1 MKILLDPQI
10 YDQQQ
15 YGGIS
20 RYYTELFS
28 ILSQKNIKVIIP
40 FYSTTNVYYGQS
52 VLVSFQQKLYSLYL
66 RFLIKFRIR
75 YKEDTI
81 ARNKKYLI
89 KTIIS
94 QQYDLFIPTY
104 YNPYFVKDIGSK
116 PFVLTVYDM
125 IHELFP
131 EYFKN
136 DSLNVVENKMYLM
149 EKATR
154 IIAVSENTKQD
165 IIKIYPHIDN
175 AKIDVVYHGCSIKIT
190 GDKEIEFLP
199 ENYILFVGTRANYK
213 NFNYLVTSI
222 AEIFKNNPDLYLIC
236 AGGGEFEKEE
246 NELISSL
253 KIENQIIQRSF
264 EEDELGFFYKKA
276 QCFVFPSKYEG
287 FGIPVLESMAC
298 GCPVVLANHSAFPEV
313 AGNAGVYFELNNS
326 KDLKNKI
333 EMLVQNKSLRDEY
346 SQKGLIQVEKFSWQ
360 KAAEECLAVYKKACC
375 KNHNI
380 NDE

>member
-10 YDQQQ
+10 FDQQQ

-28 ILSQKNIKVIIP
+28 ILSRKNNKIIIP
-40 FYSTTNVYYGQS
+40 FYSTANVYYGQS
-52 VLVSFQQKLYSLYL
+52 VLVNFQQKMYSLYL

-75 YKEDTI
+75 YREDTI
-81 ARNKKYLI
+81 ARNKKYLRR
-89 KTIIS
+89 TILS

-136 DSLNVVENKMYLM
+136 DSLNVVENKRYLM

-175 AKIDVVYHGCSIKIT
+175 AKIDVVYHGCSIKKVYKAI
-190 GDKEIEFLP
+190 DYLP
-199 ENYILFVGTRANYK
+199 VNYILFVGVRDSYK
-213 NFNYLVTSI
+213 NFNFLVTAI
-222 AEIFKNNPDLYLIC
+222 AEFLINNHDLFLIC
-236 AGGGEFEKEE
+236 AGGGTFNAIEY
-246 NELISSL
+246 ELICKL
-253 KIENQIIQRSF
+253 GLENQVFQRSF
-264 EEDELGFFYKKA
+264 QEDELATFYKEAK
-276 QCFVFPSKYEG
+276 CFVFPSKYEG
-287 FGIPVLESMAC
+287 FGIPVLESMAS
-298 GCPVVLANHSAFPEV
+298 GCPVVLAHHSSFPEV
-313 AGNAGVYFELNNS
+313 AGSAGVYFELNNS
-326 KDLKNKI
+326 KDLRDKI
-333 EMLVQNKSLRDEY
+333 EMLVQDESLRNEY
-346 SQKGLIQVEKFSWQ
+346 SQKGLEEVKKFSWQ
-360 KAAEECLAVYKKACC
+360 KAAKECLIVYKKACC
-375 KNHNI
+375 I
-380 NDE
+380 N

>member
-10 YDQQQ
+10 FQQQQ

-28 ILSQKNIKVIIP
+28 ILSRKDNKVIIP
-40 FYSTTNVYYGQS
+40 FYCTANVYYQQS
-52 VLVSFQQKLYSLYL
+52 DLVTFRQKVYSLYL

-89 KTIIS
+89 KTILK
-94 QQYDLFIPTY
+94 QKFDLFIPTY

-136 DSLNVVENKMYLM
+136 DSLNVVENKKYLM

-175 AKIDVVYHGCSIKIT
+175 AKIDVVYHGCSIKIKD
-190 GDKEIEFLP
+190 DKEIEFLP

-222 AEIFKNNPDLYLIC
+222 AEIFKNSPDLYLIC
-236 AGGGEFEKEE
+236 AGGGEFDTEE
-246 NELISSL
+246 NELISLL

-276 QCFVFPSKYEG
+276 KCFVFPSKYEG
-287 FGIPVLESMAC
+287 FGIPVLESMTC
-298 GCPVVLANHSAFPEV
+298 GCPVVLAHNSSFPEV
-313 AGNAGVYFELNNS
+313 AGSAGVYFDLNDS
-326 KDLKNKI
+326 KDLSNKI
-333 EMLVQNKSLRDEY
+333 KMLLEDENLRNEFTL
-346 SQKGLIQVEKFSWQ
+346 KGFEQVKKFSWER
-360 KAAEECLAVYKKACC
+360 AADECLDVYKKALVK
-375 KNHNI
+375 KNI
-380 NDE
+380 T

>member
-10 YDQQQ
+10 FDQQQ

-28 ILSQKNIKVIIP
+28 ILSRKNNKVIIP
-40 FYSTTNVYYGQS
+40 FYSTANVYYGQS
-52 VLVSFQQKLYSLYL
+52 VLVNFQQKVYSLYL

-75 YKEDTI
+75 YREDTI
-81 ARNKKYLI
+81 ARNKKYLK
-89 KTIIS
+89 KTILS

-136 DSLNVVENKMYLM
+136 DTLMVVENKRYLM

-154 IIAVSENTKQD
+154 IIAVSESTKRD

-175 AKIDVVYHGCSIKIT
+175 SKIDVVYHGCSIKQVY
-190 GDKEIEFLP
+190 KEIDYLNV
-199 ENYILFVGTRANYK
+199 NYILFVGVRDNYK
-213 NFNYLVTSI
+213 NFTFLVTSI
-222 AEIFKNNPDLYLIC
+222 AEFLNNNRDLFLIC
-236 AGGGEFEKEE
+236 AGGGAFNTIE
-246 NELISSL
+246 NELICNFGL
-253 KIENQIIQRSF
+253 ENQVFQRSF
-264 EEDELGFFYKKA
+264 QEEELATFYKEAK
-276 QCFVFPSKYEG
+276 CLVFPSLYEG
-287 FGIPVLESMAC
+287 FGIPVLESMTC
-298 GCPVVLANHSAFPEV
+298 GCPVVLARHSSFPEV

-326 KDLKNKI
+326 KDLRDKI
-333 EMLVQNKSLRDEY
+333 EMLVQDECLRNEY
-346 SQKGLIQVEKFSWQ
+346 AQKGLEQVKKFSWK
-360 KAAEECLAVYKKACC
+360 KAAKECLIVYKKACY
-375 KNHNI
+375 I
-380 NDE
+380 N

>member
-10 YDQQQ
+10 FNQQQ

-28 ILSQKNIKVIIP
+28 ILLRKNNKVIIP
-40 FYSTTNVYYGQS
+40 FYSTANVYYGQS
-52 VLVSFQQKLYSLYL
+52 TLVTFQQKVYSLYI

-81 ARNKKYLI
+81 ARNKKYL
-89 KTIIS
+89 KNTILR

-136 DSLNVVENKMYLM
+136 DTLMVVENKKYLI

-154 IIAVSENTKQD
+154 IIAVSESTKRD
-165 IIKIYPHIDN
+165 VIKIYPHIDN
-175 AKIDVVYHGCSIKIT
+175 SKIDVVYHGCSIKQVY
-190 GDKEIEFLP
+190 KEIDYLNV
-199 ENYILFVGTRANYK
+199 NYILFVGVRDNYK
-213 NFNYLVTSI
+213 NFTFLVTSI
-222 AEIFKNNPDLYLIC
+222 AEFLINNRDLFLIC
-236 AGGGEFEKEE
+236 AGGGAFNTIE
-246 NELISSL
+246 NELICKFGL
-253 KIENQIIQRSF
+253 ENQVFQRSF
-264 EEDELGFFYKKA
+264 QEDELATFYKEAK
-276 QCFVFPSKYEG
+276 CLVFPSLYEG
-287 FGIPVLESMAC
+287 FGIPVLESMTC
-298 GCPVVLANHSAFPEV
+298 GCPVVLARHSSFPEV

-326 KDLKNKI
+326 KDLSDKI
-333 EMLVQNKSLRDEY
+333 EMLVQDESLRKEY
-346 SQKGLIQVEKFSWQ
+346 SQKGLEQVKKFSWQ
-360 KAAEECLAVYKKACC
+360 KAADECLIIYKKACFV
-375 KNHNI
+375 N
-380 NDE
+380 